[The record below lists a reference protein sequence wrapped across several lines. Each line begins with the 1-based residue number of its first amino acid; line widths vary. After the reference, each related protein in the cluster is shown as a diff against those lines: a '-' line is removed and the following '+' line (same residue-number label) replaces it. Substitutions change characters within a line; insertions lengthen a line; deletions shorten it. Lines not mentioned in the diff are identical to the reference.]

1 MTLDNSDKFTR
12 PTAPSLPLRLHFPK
26 LTKST
31 KPAAISALTTLSF
44 PKTYKCL
51 EWAAAQIHFLKLTNP
66 DTAVRWSRWGAG
78 ILMPPPTVSQ
88 RLHSTEVGN
97 IFTLALLSTWCLP
110 IVGGVVWQT
119 RLCSTWC
126 LPLPTL
132 HLHSTQLN
140 LNFRKPR
147 TVEKDFHTTGCFQQT
162 LRPSPDQSL
171 NQFSTSCLS
180 LLSLNIQVL
189 DFRQNSDP

>member
-66 DTAVRWSRWGAG
+66 DTAVRSRWGAG
-78 ILMPPPTVSQ
+78 ILMPPPTVSAA
-88 RLHSTEVGN
+88 N
-97 IFTLALLSTWCLP
+97 LP
-110 IVGGVVWQT
+110 PTI
-119 RLCSTWC
+119 LCSHCALEQRGQNFILYYPAGGAHLLLLQSHPPSQHDVLARFRLVKTPHWSIKREC
-126 LPLPTL
+126 MFCEYMQLWGNKWFIVL
-132 HLHSTQLN
+132 HRWTDLTRKKVRIASTHLCRWN
-140 LNFRKPR
+140 TMK
-147 TVEKDFHTTGCFQQT
+147 T
-162 LRPSPDQSL
+162 
-171 NQFSTSCLS
+171 
-180 LLSLNIQVL
+180 
-189 DFRQNSDP
+189 

>member
-31 KPAAISALTTLSF
+31 KPAAIPALTTLSF

-66 DTAVRWSRWGAG
+66 DTAVSWSRWGAG

-147 TVEKDFHTTGCFQQT
+147 TVERDFHTTGCFQQT
-162 LRPSPDQSL
+162 LPKKAKRTGAIKQ
-171 NQFSTSCLS
+171 
-180 LLSLNIQVL
+180 IQL
-189 DFRQNSDP
+189 RR